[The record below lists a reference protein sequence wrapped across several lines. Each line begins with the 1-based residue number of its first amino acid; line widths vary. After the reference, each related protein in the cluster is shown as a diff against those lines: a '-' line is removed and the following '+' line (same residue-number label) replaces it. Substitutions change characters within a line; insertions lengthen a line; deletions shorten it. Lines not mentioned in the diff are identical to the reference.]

1 MNKLMWI
8 FLSLCLFV
16 CSFAAPVEL
25 CVSFECENC
34 YSIRV
39 QKIETLEK
47 KQWSLKDSV
56 ACECGMWLSPSFEI
70 KNLPG
75 DYLSGAGGGCVSVG
89 GKRKIMK
96 MPPAPQVNIQQGD
109 IVYAAYIEKPKE
121 KISSQY
127 KQNLDLYWKA
137 RFVCQDN
144 HSNDLTLTQKIDAVL
159 VGECS
164 D

>member
-1 MNKLMWI
+1 
-8 FLSLCLFV
+8 
-16 CSFAAPVEL
+16 
-25 CVSFECENC
+25 
-34 YSIRV
+34 
-39 QKIETLEK
+39 
-47 KQWSLKDSV
+47 
-56 ACECGMWLSPSFEI
+56 
-70 KNLPG
+70 
-75 DYLSGAGGGCVSVG
+75 
-89 GKRKIMK
+89 MK
-96 MPPAPQVNIQQGD
+96 MPPAPQVDIQQGD

-127 KQNLDLYWKA
+127 KQNLDLYWKV